1 MGTARWLLGL
11 WVAAALAL
19 GVTRGCL
26 QCDPGFTTHFTTY
39 KPRFSLWPWGL
50 GGRSAVTKLLQAW
63 PGDTLQE
70 LELRIPAE
78 IPMNCLHHIAVRV
91 YERLDKL
98 LQNKRHSK
106 AVLLKDLRSIF
117 REQVQML
124 RKAIIESRMKC
135 ERHCGIAQYDTVSCT
150 TCDFSST
157 PCFGYNCESSEEW
170 EEALKGL
177 FAYIKN
183 IPTKSE
189 DWAVTLR
196 RIPGFHNCSS
206 TSPAM
211 LNFERINATMSET
224 WHTMLENST
233 EGQQMDRSLPERKID
248 C

>member
-1 MGTARWLLGL
+1 MRK
-11 WVAAALAL
+11 
-19 GVTRGCL
+19 
-26 QCDPGFTTHFTTY
+26 CDPGFTTHFTTY

-50 GGRSAVTKLLQAW
+50 GGRSAVTKLLQTW

-98 LQNKRHSK
+98 LQSKRHSK

-124 RKAIIESRMKC
+124 RKAIV
-135 ERHCGIAQYDTVSCT
+135 ERIAQYDTVSCT

-177 FAYIKN
+177 FAYI
-183 IPTKSE
+183 
-189 DWAVTLR
+189 
-196 RIPGFHNCSS
+196 
-206 TSPAM
+206 PAM